1 MKKITKSTIHARKQK
16 LLDVLFDDPIVAQ
29 ALTRINVFVINH
41 YPDGLRITNNINGK
55 AGQSSHDAFTWI
67 ESIHPEDKERVRTE
81 WEKVVFGNEDFF
93 ESEYRYMIRGEYRWI
108 SIKGSMISRTE
119 DGKPELYIAVDRD
132 ITEERR
138 LRQLLEEERA
148 RLAQLVI
155 RDEFLSIFNRRYL
168 ETKQSHFFRTDG
180 QTPIAVLV
188 LDIDNFKQINTR
200 LTHHGGD
207 MVLQAV
213 VGAIQTCLGSLDI
226 LARYGGDEFVLIF
239 PQSTPDYAHDI
250 ALRILDTVSR
260 IDFPTISDM
269 SISVSIG
276 LVHGSPTEEQDFW
289 HYFEE
294 ADALLLLAKKLGK
307 AQVQSKILEES
318 DI

>member
-1 MKKITKSTIHARKQK
+1 MKKITKLPVDPRKQK
-16 LLDVLFDDPIVAQ
+16 ILDVLFEDSVIAQ
-29 ALTRINVFVINH
+29 ALTSINVFVIDH
-41 YPDGLRITNNINGK
+41 YPDGMRITNSIKGE
-55 AGQSSHDAFTWI
+55 ARQSSHDAFTWI
-67 ESIHPEDKERVRTE
+67 ESMHPEDRARVRSEWERV
-81 WEKVVFGNEDFF
+81 VLGHEDFF

-108 SIKGSMISRTE
+108 SIKGNMISRTS
-119 DGKPELYIAVDRD
+119 DGGPELYIAVDRD

-180 QTPIAVLV
+180 QTSIAVLV

-207 MVLQAV
+207 MILQAV
-213 VGAIQTCLGSLDI
+213 VSAIQTCLESLDI

-239 PQSTPDYAHDI
+239 PQSTPEYAQ
-250 ALRILDTVSR
+250 ATAQRILDVVAK
-260 IDFPTISDM
+260 IDFPTTIDVSL
-269 SISVSIG
+269 SVSIG
-276 LVHGSPTEEQDFW
+276 LVHGSPIEGQDFW
-289 HYFEE
+289 SYFEE
-294 ADALLLLAKKLGK
+294 ADALLLQAKSLGK
-307 AQVQSKILEES
+307 AQVQSKIL
-318 DI
+318 

>member
-1 MKKITKSTIHARKQK
+1 MKKITKSAIHERKQK
-16 LLDVLFDDPIVAQ
+16 LLDVLFEDPIIAQ
-29 ALTRINVFVINH
+29 ALTRINVFVIDH
-41 YPDGLRITNNINGK
+41 YPDGMRITNSIKGE
-55 AGQSSHDAFTWI
+55 ARQSSHDVFTWI
-67 ESIHPEDKERVRTE
+67 ESIHPEDRARVRSEWERV
-81 WEKVVFGNEDFF
+81 VLGHEDFF

-108 SIKGSMISRTE
+108 LIKGSMISRTS
-119 DGKPELYIAVDRD
+119 DGGPELYIAVDRD

-188 LDIDNFKQINTR
+188 LDIDDFKQINTR

-213 VGAIQTCLGSLDI
+213 VSTIQTCLGSLDI

-239 PQSTPDYAHDI
+239 PQSTSEYAHGI
-250 ALRILDTVSR
+250 AQRILATVSK

-276 LVHGSPTEEQDFW
+276 LVHGIPTEEQNFW
-289 HYFEE
+289 SYFEE

-307 AQVQSKILEES
+307 ARVQSKIL
-318 DI
+318 I

>member
-1 MKKITKSTIHARKQK
+1 MSVDARKQK
-16 LLDVLFDDPIVAQ
+16 ILDVLFEDSVIAQ
-29 ALTRINVFVINH
+29 ALTRINVFVIDH
-41 YPDGLRITNNINGK
+41 YPDGMRITNSIKGE
-55 AGQSSHDAFTWI
+55 ARQSSHDAFTWI
-67 ESIHPEDKERVRTE
+67 ESIHPEDRARVRSEWERV
-81 WEKVVFGNEDFF
+81 VSGHEDFF

-108 SIKGSMISRTE
+108 SIKGSMISRTS
-119 DGKPELYIAVDRD
+119 DGGPELYIAVDRD

-188 LDIDNFKQINTR
+188 LDIDNFKQLNTR

-213 VGAIQTCLGSLDI
+213 VSAIQTCLGSLDI

-239 PQSTPDYAHDI
+239 PQSTADYAHNI
-250 ALRILDTVSR
+250 AQRILDTVSE
-260 IDFPTISDM
+260 IDFPTISDI
-269 SISVSIG
+269 SVSVSIG
-276 LVHGSPTEEQDFW
+276 LVHGSPTEGQDFW

-307 AQVQSKILEES
+307 AQVQSKMFYERLC
-318 DI
+318 

>member
-1 MKKITKSTIHARKQK
+1 MSVDARKQK
-16 LLDVLFDDPIVAQ
+16 ILDVLFEDSVIAQ
-29 ALTRINVFVINH
+29 ALTRINVFVIDH
-41 YPDGLRITNNINGK
+41 YPDGMRITNSIKGE
-55 AGQSSHDAFTWI
+55 ARQSSHDAFTWI
-67 ESIHPEDKERVRTE
+67 ESIHPEDRARVRSE
-81 WEKVVFGNEDFF
+81 WGRVVSGHEDFF

-108 SIKGSMISRTE
+108 SIKGSMISRTS
-119 DGKPELYIAVDRD
+119 DGGPELYIAVDRD

-188 LDIDNFKQINTR
+188 LDIDNFKQLNTR

-213 VGAIQTCLGSLDI
+213 VSAIQTCLGSLDI

-239 PQSTPDYAHDI
+239 PQSTADYAHDI
-250 ALRILDTVSR
+250 AQRILDTVSK
-260 IDFPTISDM
+260 IDFPTISDI
-269 SISVSIG
+269 SVSVSIG
-276 LVHGSPTEEQDFW
+276 LVHGSPTEGQDFW

-307 AQVQSKILEES
+307 AQVQSKMF
-318 DI
+318 

>member
-1 MKKITKSTIHARKQK
+1 MKKITKLPVDARKQK
-16 LLDVLFDDPIVAQ
+16 ILDVLFEDSVIAQ
-29 ALTRINVFVINH
+29 ALTSINVFVIDH
-41 YPDGLRITNNINGK
+41 YPDGMRITNSIKGE
-55 AGQSSHDAFTWI
+55 ARQSSHDAFTWI
-67 ESIHPEDKERVRTE
+67 ESIHPEDRARVRSEWERV
-81 WEKVVFGNEDFF
+81 VLGHEDFF

-108 SIKGSMISRTE
+108 SIKGNMISRTS
-119 DGKPELYIAVDRD
+119 DGGPELYIAVDRD

-138 LRQLLEEERA
+138 LGKLLEEERE

-207 MVLQAV
+207 MILQAV
-213 VGAIQTCLGSLDI
+213 VSAIQTCLGSLDI

-239 PQSTPDYAHDI
+239 PQSTPEYAQDT
-250 ALRILDTVSR
+250 AQRILDVVAK
-260 IDFPTISDM
+260 IDFPTTIDVSL
-269 SISVSIG
+269 SVSIG
-276 LVHGSPTEEQDFW
+276 LVYGSPIEGQDFW

-294 ADALLLLAKKLGK
+294 ADALLLLAKSLGK
-307 AQVQSKILEES
+307 AQVQRKIL
-318 DI
+318 